1 MTNLE
6 TIQSLQNKFGEF
18 KYELNDNK
26 EVITITIDNKGVK
39 SEDLKLIG
47 ELTNLKGLYLP
58 NNQIDTIQDLKKLI
72 HLKVVNFSSNQIP
85 DSQIE
90 ELKKQFKT
98 KDRELIV
105 I

>member
-58 NNQIDTIQDLKKLI
+58 NNQIDTIQDLEKLI

>member
-85 DSQIE
+85 DSQIK